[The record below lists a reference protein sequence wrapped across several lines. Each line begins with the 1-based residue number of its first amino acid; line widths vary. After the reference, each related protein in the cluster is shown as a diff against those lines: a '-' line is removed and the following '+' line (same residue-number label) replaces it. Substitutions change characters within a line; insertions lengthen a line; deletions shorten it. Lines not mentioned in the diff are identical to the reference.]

1 MQICIIGK
9 MDTADKELLS
19 WLRAAIADRR
29 LTQLEVSRATG
40 VHQSQISR
48 ILKGEVKRASENVTA
63 LCRYAAEASR
73 RTSIPQEVP
82 AAARARALLDELMN
96 GSAEEQRAIAE
107 LLAQLVV
114 ARNASRRRRKRE
126 A

>member
-1 MQICIIGK
+1 